1 MLLKLPLG
9 CLLFTN
15 VVYYNQWQCRC
26 FSNKIVALHRIFF
39 ALIDQISSDYYMQS
53 CSSVSLGSDSL
64 ILGFHPKCLT
74 QKGLSLGIRAQAV
87 SVSCLLYRVSATYRK
102 ASPDPLMQNELQR
115 SDRGPAEGSLIGR
128 WAFNFK
134 MEVSMKILPL
144 EIPFFCMVS
153 CSASLCFCWVALVYV
168 EGEITFGFL
177 GVLLRQGLRPQP
189 GQAASWQKHWT
200 SPASVSHTS

>member
-1 MLLKLPLG
+1 
-9 CLLFTN
+9 
-15 VVYYNQWQCRC
+15 
-26 FSNKIVALHRIFF
+26 
-39 ALIDQISSDYYMQS
+39 MQS

-64 ILGFHPKCLT
+64 LLGLHPKCLT

-102 ASPDPLMQNELQR
+102 ASPDPLMQKEPQR

-153 CSASLCFCWVALVYV
+153 CSASLCFCWVSLVASNWDHLWLSWCLPPAGTETPARPSSLLTETLNFSCQCFPYQ
-168 EGEITFGFL
+168 L
-177 GVLLRQGLRPQP
+177 GL
-189 GQAASWQKHWT
+189 T
-200 SPASVSHTS
+200 